1 MAETNLKQ
9 VAVGLRELND
19 TTKSGDKATTTQLT
33 NLNKN
38 MEKFLKSFAG
48 SKLDDEEKRRDD
60 KKGKG
65 DKPKSSPI
73 KGFQKDDFTGGMG
86 IAGFAL
92 TLGAAVAG
100 FVTGVATW
108 LGGFA
113 SKLLKGTWIDKATAG
128 FRSSIA
134 KGVKSLSRNL
144 KNVSN
149 AFMAGTR
156 GFKSMGKGVN
166 GAFKPMGTMSKIMNG
181 IGKGI
186 RFLLTPFRAVGKSLE
201 SSKKAG
207 GLLAKITATFKNLF
221 AGPTKLLSG
230 FGNMFSKGGTL
241 GKVFNAFKVFGTKIP
256 IVGQVISGLIG
267 LFDGFKGFKE
277 QEGGFGKKMTRGIV
291 DFLGSLA
298 KNIIGGLFD
307 IIFWIP
313 KKIIGFV
320 SKTLGFEDF
329 GKMVSDFS
337 LMDLIGG
344 FFDSLGDIFTNTDNA
359 GEIFKLKFDLI
370 IQNAIQGI
378 SDWFSAVGD
387 MLGLDGEGF
396 TFEWLLELPTRIWNT
411 IKTLVTGAFTKILQL
426 LGLEGKFDDAKS
438 AVGDFALMALNK
450 LKELIGSILPDAD
463 SLLGKLVPDAVYD
476 YVNVAPPPPVE
487 AVGAENTNESEIPEL
502 PVEKNESEIP
512 ELPVEVTKTK
522 AASDT
527 NPKPMNAATAEFL
540 KDLDD
545 PAYQKDQ
552 EAKRK
557 KRAQIKADI
566 DRRAEDRLLRDEEK
580 LLKIKSTGKHKGMEL
595 DEDSAYGQR
604 ILSNTDNKLEQ
615 IEDIKARRGA
625 ELDAMS
631 KENAQAAGGTNA
643 VMIAPQTSTVTNNSN
658 SNTAAIIDQ
667 NLPTQDHNDRSFHDQ
682 GFG

>member
-48 SKLDDEEKRRDD
+48 DKLDDEEKRRDD
-60 KKGKG
+60 KKGEGK
-65 DKPKSSPI
+65 KPNPI

-92 TLGAAVAG
+92 TLGAAVSG

-156 GFKSMGKGVN
+156 GFTSISRGVN
-166 GAFKPMGTMSKIMNG
+166 GAFKPMGMLSKIMNG

-186 RFLLTPFRAVGKSLE
+186 RFLLTPFRAVGKAIE
-201 SSKKAG
+201 SSKEAG

-230 FGNMFSKGGTL
+230 FGNMFSKGGSL
-241 GKVFNAFKVFGTKIP
+241 GKVFTVFKVFGTKIP
-256 IVGQVISGLIG
+256 IIGQVISALIG
-267 LFDGFKGFKE
+267 LFDGFKGFKN
-277 QEGGFGKKMTRGIV
+277 QTGGFGKKMTRGIV

-307 IIFWIP
+307 IIFFIP
-313 KKIIGFV
+313 KKIVAFV
-320 SKTLGFEDF
+320 AKTLGFEDF
-329 GKMVSDFS
+329 GKMVSEFS

-359 GEIFKLKFDLI
+359 GDIFKLKFDLI
-370 IQNAIQGI
+370 IQDAIKGI
-378 SDWFSAVGD
+378 SDWFSAVGN

-396 TFEWLLELPTRIWNT
+396 TFEWLLELPSRVWNT

-438 AVGDFALMALNK
+438 AVGDFAAMALNK

-487 AVGAENTNESEIPEL
+487 AVGAENTSEVPEL
-502 PVEKNESEIP
+502 PVEAENTSEVP

-545 PAYQKDQ
+545 PLYQKDQ
-552 EAKRK
+552 EEKRK
-557 KRAQIKADI
+557 KRAKIKADK

-580 LLKIKSTGKHKGMEL
+580 FRVIKSTGMKNGQKL

-604 ILSNTDNKLEQ
+604 ILSNNDNKLEQ
-615 IEDIKARRGA
+615 IEAIKAQRGG
-625 ELDAMS
+625 ELDGMS
-631 KENAQAAGGTNA
+631 RENTQAAGGTSA

>member
-19 TTKSGDKATTTQLT
+19 TTKSGDKTTATQLT

-48 SKLDDEEKRRDD
+48 SKLDDEEKRRDG

-65 DKPKSSPI
+65 KKKDPI
-73 KGFQKDDFTGGMG
+73 KGFSKDDFTGGMG
-86 IAGFAL
+86 IGGFAL

-100 FVTGVATW
+100 FVTGVGKW
-108 LGGFA
+108 LKDFGIKIFKGGR
-113 SKLLKGTWIDKATAG
+113 IDKLTAG
-128 FRSSIA
+128 FRASFAKNIA
-134 KGVKSLSRNL
+134 FVSKSLQGVKE
-144 KNVSN
+144 
-149 AFMAGTR
+149 AFRAGIG
-156 GFKSMGKGVN
+156 GFKLVDRGIKGT
-166 GAFKPMGTMSKIMNG
+166 FQPKQFTTLQKIING
-181 IGKGI
+181 IGKSI
-186 RFLLTPFRAVGKSLE
+186 RFLTTPFRAINNSIGASQ
-201 SSKKAG
+201 KAG
-207 GLLAKITATFKNLF
+207 GLLAKIVASFKNLF
-221 AGPTKLLSG
+221 AGPTKLLTG
-230 FGNMFSKGGTL
+230 FGNLFSKGGHL
-241 GKVFNAFKVFGTKIP
+241 GKVFSVFKTFGTKIP
-256 IVGQVISGLIG
+256 IVGQVISALIG
-267 LFDGFKGFKE
+267 LFDGFKGFSK
-277 QEGGFGKKMTRGIV
+277 QTGGFGKKMTRGIV

-378 SDWFSAVGD
+378 SNWFSAVGD

-411 IKTLVTGAFTKILQL
+411 IKTLVTGAFTKILEM
-426 LGLEGKFDDAKS
+426 LGLEGAFDGVGS

-463 SLLGKLVPDAVYD
+463 SLLGRLVPDAVYD
-476 YVNVAPPPPVE
+476 YVKVTPPPPVE
-487 AVGAENTNESEIPEL
+487 AIGAENTNESEIPEL

-540 KDLDD
+540 KDQDD

-557 KRAQIKADI
+557 KRAQIKADM
-566 DRRAEDRLLRDEEK
+566 DRRAEDKLLRDEEK

-631 KENAQAAGGTNA
+631 KENAQAAGGTSA